1 MQPSS
6 AVSLD
11 QDLPMTMPDVQGA
24 QQVESINE
32 IVASV
37 RQDIKTIKAQFA
49 MLPPAPNSTYKIY
62 LLIYNHFSNSFLAIQ
77 MRNLHR
83 PSPGSKTG

>member
-11 QDLPMTMPDVQGA
+11 QDMAMNMPDVQGA

-37 RQDIKTIKAQFA
+37 RQDIKTIKEQFA
-49 MLPPAPNSTYKIY
+49 MLPPAPNSKYTLY
-62 LLIYNHFSNSFLAIQ
+62 FFVF
-77 MRNLHR
+77 
-83 PSPGSKTG
+83 

>member
-11 QDLPMTMPDVQGA
+11 QDLAMTMPDVQGA

-37 RQDIKTIKAQFA
+37 RQDIKTIKEQFA
-49 MLPPAPNSTYKIY
+49 MLPPAPNSTYP
-62 LLIYNHFSNSFLAIQ
+62 SFLSITIHSILTPLSLQ
-77 MRNLHR
+77 MRNLRRHLPDSR
-83 PSPGSKTG
+83 TG